1 MATITIQRLYEEIK
15 NEFLTVSNLKALYV
29 GKTNDKESA
38 KKRHDEEYDNYK
50 IIAIGDSTVI
60 SKAEDFFIKKLKQDF
75 PSFIDNK
82 NGGSAGDPNA
92 DLLYI
97 TWNVDYKNEH
107 QLDEPDLLDEPYM
120 LVGE

>member
-50 IIAIGDSTVI
+50 IIA
-60 SKAEDFFIKKLKQDF
+60 
-75 PSFIDNK
+75 
-82 NGGSAGDPNA
+82 
-92 DLLYI
+92 
-97 TWNVDYKNEH
+97 
-107 QLDEPDLLDEPYM
+107 
-120 LVGE
+120 